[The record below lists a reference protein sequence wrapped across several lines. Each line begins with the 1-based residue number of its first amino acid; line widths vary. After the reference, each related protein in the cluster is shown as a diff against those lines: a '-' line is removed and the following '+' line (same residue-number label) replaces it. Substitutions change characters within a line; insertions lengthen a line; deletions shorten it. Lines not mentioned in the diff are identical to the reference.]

1 MKQTAIEIHRKAR
14 IFTKI
19 SATINQKSARFSI
32 AGYCKTSMQLN
43 DVFIHDFD
51 DVLKVIIW
59 CLCAQQLR
67 NHSVTVNCCERII
80 KIIKMKTCNCLRPI
94 GSLTNCTS
102 YQTWMTLGWW
112 RNLNGTNQKNEFV
125 SNVQWIWLPA
135 SFSIISCEACK
146 TIDYTH
152 FTTKY
157 EP

>member
-1 MKQTAIEIHRKAR
+1 
-14 IFTKI
+14 
-19 SATINQKSARFSI
+19 
-32 AGYCKTSMQLN
+32 MQLN

-102 YQTWMTLGWW
+102 SQTWMTLGWW
-112 RNLNGTNQKNEFV
+112 RNLNGTNQKKWIRIKCSVDLAAGLFLHHLMWSMQNDRLHAFYYKVRTIIVVHWEIKRPAKQSSNEH
-125 SNVQWIWLPA
+125 QL
-135 SFSIISCEACK
+135 EK
-146 TIDYTH
+146 TS
-152 FTTKY
+152 
-157 EP
+157 PW